1 MMKCYYFKMLL
12 TRNGKIVAADVS
24 NKIFSSKSLEE
35 KEISLTWDNIDEYY
49 QKYGTTFFGWG
60 LNSARKGKVTWIPD
74 GWGYSTKIK
83 EWKEPNL
90 DLTLRL
96 KPVDI
101 SDNISIKDVLKI
113 RDVAGA
119 LKFLRER
126 WDLGLDK
133 IVEM

>member
-1 MMKCYYFKMLL
+1 MTKCYYFRVTLI
-12 TRNGKIVAADVS
+12 RNGKVVAVDRTNNTFT
-24 NKIFSSKSLEE
+24 NKPLEK
-35 KEISLTWDNIDEYY
+35 KEIPLTWDNIDEYY
-49 QKYGTTFFGWG
+49 RKYGLMFGWG
-60 LNSARKGKVTWIPD
+60 LSSARKGKVTWIPD
-74 GWGYSTKIK
+74 GWGYSTRIK

-96 KPVDI
+96 EPVDV
-101 SDNISIKDVLKI
+101 SERVSIKDVLKI
-113 RDVAGA
+113 HDATNA

>member
-1 MMKCYYFKMLL
+1 MTKCYYFRMKLL
-12 TRNGKIVAADVS
+12 RNGKVVACDATNYFFTDIPL
-24 NKIFSSKSLEE
+24 KK
-35 KEISLTWDNIDEYY
+35 KEIPLTWDNIDEYY
-49 QKYGTTFFGWG
+49 QNYGIEFIDWS
-60 LNSARKGKVTWIPD
+60 LASARKGKVTWIPD
-74 GWGYSTKIK
+74 GWDYSAKIK

-96 KPVDI
+96 EPVDV
-101 SDNISIKDVLKI
+101 SDSVSIKDVLKI
-113 RDVAGA
+113 HDAAGA

>member
-1 MMKCYYFKMLL
+1 MMKCYYYKLAL
-12 TRNGKIVAADVS
+12 IRKGKIIA
-24 NKIFSSKSLEE
+24 SSYTNNFIANEHLRA
-35 KEISLTWDNIDEYY
+35 KEIPMTWDNVNEIYS
-49 QKYGTTFFGWG
+49 KYGIEFIDWS
-60 LNSARKGKVTWIPD
+60 LASARKGKVTWIPD
-74 GWGYSTKIK
+74 GGGYSTKIK

-96 KPVDI
+96 EPVDV
-101 SDNISIKDVLKI
+101 SDTVSIKDVLKI
-113 RDVAGA
+113 HDAAGA

>member
-1 MMKCYYFKMLL
+1 MMKCYYFRMSLI
-12 TRNGKIVAADVS
+12 RNGKVVVS
-24 NKIFSSKSLEE
+24 DATGNTFSDKPLGK
-35 KEISLTWDNIDEYY
+35 KEIPLTWDNIDEYY
-49 QKYGTTFFGWG
+49 KKYGTMFGWG

-74 GWGYSTKIK
+74 GWGYSIKIK

-90 DLTLRL
+90 DLALRIE
-96 KPVDI
+96 PVDI
-101 SDNISIKDVLKI
+101 SDSVSIKDVLKI
-113 RDVAGA
+113 HDAAGA

>member
-1 MMKCYYFKMLL
+1 MMKCYYFKISLI
-12 TRNGKIVAADVS
+12 RNGKIVICDS
-24 NKIFSSKSLEE
+24 TNNTFTDKPLEK
-35 KEISLTWDNIDEYY
+35 KEIPLTWDNIDEYY
-49 QKYGTTFFGWG
+49 KKYGIMFNWG
-60 LNSARKGKVTWIPD
+60 LASARKGKVTWIPD

-96 KPVDI
+96 EPVDI
-101 SDNISIKDVLKI
+101 SDIISIKNVLKVH
-113 RDVAGA
+113 DAAGA

-126 WDLGLDK
+126 WDLELDK

>member
-1 MMKCYYFKMLL
+1 MIKCYYFKMSLL
-12 TRNGKIVAADVS
+12 CNRKVVASDATNNTFTDKPVE
-24 NKIFSSKSLEE
+24 K
-35 KEISLTWDNIDEYY
+35 KEIHLTQDNIDEYY
-49 QKYGTTFFGWG
+49 QKYGLMLGWG
-60 LNSARKGKVTWIPD
+60 LDSTRKGKVTWIPD

-96 KPVDI
+96 DPIDV
-101 SDNISIKDVLKI
+101 SDTVSIKEVLKI
-113 RDVAGA
+113 HDAAGA

-126 WDLGLDK
+126 WDLGLDR

>member
-1 MMKCYYFKMLL
+1 ML
-12 TRNGKIVAADVS
+12 
-24 NKIFSSKSLEE
+24 
-35 KEISLTWDNIDEYY
+35 
-49 QKYGTTFFGWG
+49 GWG
-60 LNSARKGKVTWIPD
+60 LDSTRKGKVTWIPD

-96 KPVDI
+96 DPIDV
-101 SDNISIKDVLKI
+101 SDTVSIKEVLKI
-113 RDVAGA
+113 HDAAGA

-126 WDLGLDK
+126 WDLGLDR